1 MPFSKV
7 YSAQPVGVGARIID
21 VETDISKK
29 TLHAFAIVG
38 LPDKAVEESR
48 DRVSAAIKNSGFTSP
63 KAHNQKIVISLAPA
77 DIKKEGPLFDAAIA
91 MSYLL
96 AAGDISF
103 DPAGKL
109 FFGELSLDGTL
120 RPIRG
125 ALVLVAEAKKRGITD
140 IFLPYEN
147 AREAAV
153 IDGVRVFPAKHLKEI
168 VSHLDTSPIVSR
180 HLRDNAGVTLLTQ
193 EKTEL
198 SFFNNTND
206 ASSLD
211 FSDIKGQATAKRGLL
226 IAAAGG
232 HNILLYGPPG
242 TGKTMLARAFTGIL
256 PPLSFD
262 EAIEVSGIHS
272 VAGTLKKDLLTT
284 PPFRAPHHTA
294 SYVALVGGGAFP
306 RPGEITLAH
315 RGVLFVDEFPEFERR
330 VIEALRQPLEDKVI
344 SVSRVKASAMFPAD
358 FILVAAMNP
367 CPCGYAGSSKK
378 QCSCSGNDLVRYQRK
393 ISGPIMDRIDAWV
406 SVGDVEYKEL
416 SAQYTEKSETQ
427 IFSKQVAKA
436 REIQQKRFAT
446 DINTDLSKDTVE
458 QRHRRPL
465 NSAMSTRDISELVL
479 FPRVKQLLVDSSER
493 MNLSARGYHK
503 ILKISRTIADL
514 DGEEHIEEK
523 HLLEALQYRKR

>member
-7 YSAQPVGVGARIID
+7 YSAQPVGIGARIID

-63 KAHNQKIVISLAPA
+63 KAYNQKIVISLAPA
-77 DIKKEGPLFDAAIA
+77 DLKKEGPLFDAAIA
-91 MSYLL
+91 VSYLL

-103 DPAGKL
+103 DPSGKL

-125 ALVLVAEAKKRGITD
+125 ALALVAEAKKCGITD

-153 IDGVRVFPAKHLKEI
+153 IDGVRIFPAKHLKEI
-168 VSHLDTSPIVSR
+168 VSHIDCSPAASR
-180 HLRDNAGVTLLTQ
+180 RLHDGLGITLLPQ
-193 EKTEL
+193 EKTTL
-198 SFFNNTND
+198 SSFQKT
-206 ASSLD
+206 AEATLD
-211 FSDIKGQATAKRGLL
+211 FSDIRGQAAAKRGLL

-232 HNILLYGPPG
+232 HNVLLHGPPG
-242 TGKTMLARAFTGIL
+242 TGKTMLARAFAGIL

-262 EAIEVSGIHS
+262 ETLEVSGIHS
-272 VAGTLKKDLLTT
+272 IAGTLREDLITI

-294 SYVALVGGGAFP
+294 SYVSLVGGGAFP

-315 RGVLFVDEFPEFERR
+315 RGVLFADEFPEFERR

-344 SVSRVKASAMFPAD
+344 SVSRIKSSAVFPAD
-358 FILVAAMNP
+358 FILIAAMNP

-378 QCSCSGNDLVRYQRK
+378 QCVCSGGDLVRYQRK
-393 ISGPIMDRIDAWV
+393 ISGPIMDRIDVWV
-406 SVGDVEYKEL
+406 QAGDIEYKDLVEQN
-416 SAQYTEKSETQ
+416 SDKSETDT
-427 IFSKQVAKA
+427 FREQVVQA
-436 REIQQKRFAT
+436 RTIQHKRFIEDGTRKKRSA
-446 DINTDLSKDTVE
+446 
-458 QRHRRPL
+458 RPL
-465 NSAMSTRDISELVL
+465 NSAMTARDISELAL
-479 FPRVKQLLVDSSER
+479 STRVKQLLAASAER
-493 MNLSARGYHK
+493 MHLSARGYHK
-503 ILKISRTIADL
+503 VLKLSRTIADIEG
-514 DGEEHIEEK
+514 DESIGEA
-523 HLLEALQYRKR
+523 HLLEALQYRQR

>member
-1 MPFSKV
+1 MSFSKV
-7 YSAQPVGVGARIID
+7 YSAQPVGIGARIID

-77 DIKKEGPLFDAAIA
+77 DLKKEGPLFDAAIA

-96 AAGDISF
+96 AAGDVSF
-103 DPAGKL
+103 DPSGKL
-109 FFGELSLDGTL
+109 FLGELSLDGAL

-125 ALVLVAEAKKRGITD
+125 TLPLVAEAKKHGITD
-140 IFLPYEN
+140 VFLPCEN

-153 IDGVRVFPAKHLKEI
+153 IDGVRIFPVKHLKEM
-168 VSHLDTSPIVSR
+168 VSHLDCSPPASKR
-180 HLRDNAGVTLLTQ
+180 SHGGLFLSLLPQ

-198 SFFNNTND
+198 SSFEKIAD
-206 ASSLD
+206 APLD
-211 FSDIKGQATAKRGLL
+211 FSDIRGQATAKRGLL

-242 TGKTMLARAFTGIL
+242 TGKTMLARAFAGIL
-256 PPLSFD
+256 PQLSFD

-272 VAGTLKKDLLTT
+272 VAGTLHGDLITA

-294 SYVALVGGGAFP
+294 SYVSLVGGGAFP

-315 RGVLFVDEFPEFERR
+315 RGVLFADEFPEFERR
-330 VIEALRQPLEDKVI
+330 VIESLRQPLEDKVI
-344 SVSRVKASAMFPAD
+344 SISRAKFSTVFPAD
-358 FILVAAMNP
+358 FVLVAAMNP

-378 QCSCSGNDLVRYQRK
+378 QCVCSGGDIVRYQRK
-393 ISGPIMDRIDAWV
+393 VSGPILDRIDVWV
-406 SVGDVEYKEL
+406 QVGDVEYKDLAEQN
-416 SAQYTEKSETQ
+416 SEKSETNT
-427 IFSKQVAKA
+427 FREQVGFA
-436 REIQQKRFAT
+436 RAIQRKRFTANAKST
-446 DINTDLSKDTVE
+446 ENT
-458 QRHRRPL
+458 RARPL
-465 NSAMSTRDISELVL
+465 NSAMTARDISGMVL
-479 FPRVKQLLVDSSER
+479 SPRVKQLFASSAER

-503 ILKISRTIADL
+503 VLKLSRTIADL
-514 DGEEHIEEK
+514 AGDENIGEN
-523 HLLEALQYRKR
+523 HLLEALQYRQR

>member
-1 MPFSKV
+1 MSFSKV
-7 YSAQPVGVGARIID
+7 YSAQPLGIGARIID

-77 DIKKEGPLFDAAIA
+77 DLKKEGPLFDVAIA

-103 DPAGKL
+103 EPSGKL

-125 ALVLVAEAKKRGITD
+125 TLVLAVEAKKRGITD

-153 IDGVRVFPAKHLKEI
+153 IDGVRIFPARHLKEI
-168 VSHLDTSPIVSR
+168 ISHLDTSPFSSSR
-180 HLRDNAGVTLLTQ
+180 LRGGLFLSLLPQ

-198 SFFNNTND
+198 SSFEKIAD
-206 ASSLD
+206 ARVD
-211 FSDIKGQATAKRGLL
+211 FSDIKGQAAAKRGLL

-242 TGKTMLARAFTGIL
+242 TGKTMLARAFAGIL

-262 EAIEVSGIHS
+262 EALEVSGIHS
-272 VAGTLKKDLLTT
+272 IAGTLREDILMV

-294 SYVALVGGGAFP
+294 SYVSLVGGGAIP

-315 RGVLFVDEFPEFERR
+315 RGVLFADEFPEFERR

-344 SVSRVKASAMFPAD
+344 SVSRVKSSAVFPAD

-367 CPCGYAGSSKK
+367 CPCGNAGSSKK
-378 QCSCSGNDLVRYQRK
+378 QCVCSGGDLVRYQRK
-393 ISGPIMDRIDAWV
+393 ISGPIMDRIDVWV
-406 SVGDVEYKEL
+406 QVGDVSYEDLAK
-416 SAQYTEKSETQ
+416 QQDEKSETDL
-427 IFSKQVAKA
+427 FREQVASA
-436 REIQQKRFAT
+436 RAIQRKRFMKEKIS
-446 DINTDLSKDTVE
+446 DNTGKKTRASF
-458 QRHRRPL
+458 L
-465 NSAMSTRDISELVL
+465 NSAMSAHDISELVL
-479 FPRVKQLLVDSSER
+479 AARVKQLLSASAER
-493 MNLSARGYHK
+493 MQLSARGYHK
-503 ILKISRTIADL
+503 VIKLARTIADL
-514 DGEEHIEEK
+514 SGDESIDEK
-523 HLLEALQYRKR
+523 HILEALQYRQR